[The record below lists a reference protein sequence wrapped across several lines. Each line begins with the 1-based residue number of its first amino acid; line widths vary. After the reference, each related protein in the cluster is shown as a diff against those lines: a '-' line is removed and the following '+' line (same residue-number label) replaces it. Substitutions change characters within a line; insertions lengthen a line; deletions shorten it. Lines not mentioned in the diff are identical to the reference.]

1 MRPAGGEVNGN
12 FGACRASRDGRGHG
26 VTEAPQ
32 ARKGPVSR
40 VGRPRARR
48 SAGELRAEDA
58 GPARSAFHAGPVG
71 SRSATETEGPSKVEE
86 ARAGRTLRGRRRW
99 ELAGGRATG
108 C

>member
-1 MRPAGGEVNGN
+1 M
-12 FGACRASRDGRGHG
+12 
-26 VTEAPQ
+26 TEAPQ

-40 VGRPRARR
+40 VGRPVARR
-48 SAGELRAEDA
+48 SAGEFQSRRRR
-58 GPARSAFHAGPVG
+58 GRARSAFHAGPVG

-86 ARAGRTLRGRRRW
+86 ARAGRTLRGQRRW